1 MKVTYSW
8 WVYSCLIFV
17 TVIMC
22 NKANE
27 RQVES
32 SCSETSEDTYSCSDG
47 SCIVR
52 SLVCDGQNDCLDGS
66 DENKELCNQYLYEK
80 SNTTVC
86 GRVYTTGHPVST
98 IDAKEALFGAAPWN
112 VGIYRL
118 NKDKINYDLICGG
131 SIIAPNLVISAAH
144 CFWHRELLSNNISI
158 NNDSYKVAIGKYD
171 INFTIVDNDFTQI
184 MDVAT
189 IYLHEAYNGARGLHA
204 NDIAVIVLSHRIVFS
219 SVVAPIC
226 VDWNS
231 TYNVLNGVDG
241 KIVGWGRTEK
251 GTSSPVLL
259 ETYLP
264 YIDRKSCRD
273 IYKNGNFDLFVTTD
287 KFCAGFPL
295 VSGREMGEGDSGA
308 AITFLHYKFYYLT
321 GVLNHR
327 EKSSNNSVAVFTDI
341 KYHVEW
347 IRKLFN
353 EHNFV

>member
-1 MKVTYSW
+1 MCPPLLSDSLDIECSLNGKVTNCSKPSIPETKAIKTCKATHTLPYGKKNYSIELRCQSNGIW
-8 WVYSCLIFV
+8 NNQLH
-17 TVIMC
+17 
-22 NKANE
+22 E
-27 RQVES
+27 
-32 SCSETSEDTYSCSDG
+32 
-47 SCIVR
+47 CIP
-52 SLVCDGQNDCLDGS
+52 
-66 DENKELCNQYLYEK
+66 Y
-80 SNTTVC
+80 C
-86 GRVYTTGHPVST
+86 GRILSNSHLLMANG
-98 IDAKEALFGAAPWN
+98 KKALFGAAPWN

-144 CFWHRELLSNNISI
+144 CFWHKEILSNNISI

-184 MDVAT
+184 MNVAT
-189 IYLHEAYNGARGLHA
+189 IYLHEDYNGITDFYA
-204 NDIAVIVLSHRIVFS
+204 NDIAVIVLSHRILFS

-251 GTSSPVLL
+251 GTTSPVLL

-273 IYKNGNFDLFVTTD
+273 IFKNGNFYLFVTTD

-295 VSGREMGEGDSGA
+295 GREMGEGDSGA

-321 GVLNHR
+321 GVLNLK
-327 EKSSNNSVAVFTDI
+327 EKSSNNSIAVFTDI